1 MSHGMISPRS
11 IRFRLTIWYAG
22 FLTAGLAL
30 FGSLIGITLRHQL
43 IREVDRDLEGR
54 ASRFE
59 TFFRGESVEFTGA
72 QLREEIGEVC
82 QAWPPGSF
90 LELRGQNGFV
100 LHFPSSAAPDLASA
114 RAWRSHFSA
123 NGEAFDL
130 EVRAPTGNMLHTLE
144 LLRLQLWSLIPIVI
158 AIACVGGAWLS
169 ARALR
174 PVRDVAEVARTISIN
189 NLSGRVP
196 VPHTGDEL
204 DALAHVLNAM
214 ITRLEAAVRTL
225 SQFAADAS
233 HELRTPLAVI
243 RTTAEL
249 ALRRERTAES
259 YRESLENVA
268 AEANRMTM
276 LVENLLTLAR
286 SDAGTVEMPLEPL
299 DLRDVVGA
307 VVREMSGLAEARSIA
322 VKMGLG
328 EEPRTVAGN
337 RHAGPRVVVV

>member
-72 QLREEIGEVC
+72 QLREEIGEFC

-90 LELRGQNGFV
+90 LELRGANGFV
-100 LHFPSSAAPDLASA
+100 LHFPNAAAPDLTAA
-114 RAWRSHFSA
+114 RSWRSHFSA

-130 EVRAPTGNMLHTLE
+130 EVRAPIGNMLHTLE

-158 AIACVGGAWLS
+158 VIACWGGAWLS

-174 PVRDVAEVARTISIN
+174 PVRDVAEAARTISIN

-196 VPHTGDEL
+196 VPHAGDEL
-204 DALAHVLNAM
+204 DALPHGLNARV
-214 ITRLEAAVRTL
+214 TRLEPPVPPL
-225 SQFAADAS
+225 SRSVAD
-233 HELRTPLAVI
+233 P
-243 RTTAEL
+243 TTQ
-249 ALRRERTAES
+249 
-259 YRESLENVA
+259 
-268 AEANRMTM
+268 
-276 LVENLLTLAR
+276 
-286 SDAGTVEMPLEPL
+286 
-299 DLRDVVGA
+299 
-307 VVREMSGLAEARSIA
+307 
-322 VKMGLG
+322 LG
-328 EEPRTVAGN
+328 RPR
-337 RHAGPRVVVV
+337 